1 MNSVTFALTAAG
13 LIVLALYIALRRG
26 GYYYSEE
33 EQRLDERASH
43 TPYELYTK
51 ENPRTSGN

>member
-1 MNSVTFALTAAG
+1 MTYALTAAG

-33 EQRLDERASH
+33 EQGFDERASH